1 MSSPTAAH
9 VLIVDDE
16 RSLCE
21 YLAILLRREGFRP
34 ETAQSVE
41 EALEILSRE
50 RFDLVLSD
58 LMLGPRSGIELL
70 EALRSRPERP
80 RIIFMT
86 AYGTVEKAVEAIRDG
101 ASDFILK
108 PFANDTLAKAVHRA
122 LEGPA
127 SATSASPS
135 APAPCGG
142 GRLETRLVGTS
153 PRVSALRRMIE
164 RIARTESTVLVT
176 GESGTGKE
184 VVARAIHLLSARAAG
199 PFLPIHCAALSES
212 LLESELFGHV
222 KGAFTGASTDKV
234 GLLHSARGGTIF
246 LDEIGEIPLSI
257 QVKLLRVLQ
266 DRQVTPVGGVQSVPI
281 DVRIVAA
288 TNADLEAMIR
298 QGRFRKDLFY
308 RLNVIRLKTPA
319 LRERRED
326 LPDLAR
332 SLLARIARR
341 LGGTAPGLD
350 RSALERLQSHDWP
363 GNIRELENVLE
374 RALVLGSGE
383 AVLQQEDI
391 LLDEPSGE
399 EARVERT
406 AAQPTL
412 AQMERAYIFQVL
424 RECDGGR
431 GEAAQRLGVAPAW
444 LDVKLDQLESGAL
457 DA

>member
-1 MSSPTAAH
+1 MAAR

-34 ETAQSVE
+34 ETAISVE

-58 LMLGPRSGIELL
+58 LMIGPRSGIELL
-70 EALRSRPERP
+70 EALRSRPDRP

-122 LEGPA
+122 LEGPSVPNPTA
-127 SATSASPS
+127 
-135 APAPCGG
+135 APASTSPTRGD
-142 GRLETRLVGTS
+142 RLETRMVGSS
-153 PRVSALRRMIE
+153 PCVATLRRMIE
-164 RIARTESTVLVT
+164 RIANTESTVLIT

-184 VVARAIHLLSARAAG
+184 VAARAIHLLSVRAAG
-199 PFLPIHCAALSES
+199 PFLPIHCAALSEN

-222 KGAFTGASTDKV
+222 KGAFTGAGADKV

-246 LDEIGEIPLSI
+246 LDEIGEIPLST

-266 DRQVTPVGGVQSVPI
+266 DRQVTPVGGVQSITI
-281 DVRIVAA
+281 DVRILAA
-288 TNADLEAMIR
+288 TNAELEVMIR

-308 RLNVIRLKTPA
+308 RLNVIRLRTPA
-319 LRERRED
+319 LRERSED

-332 SLLARIARR
+332 FLLTRIAKR
-341 LGGTAPGLD
+341 LNCPTAPTLERD
-350 RSALERLQSHDWP
+350 ALERLRCHDWP

-374 RALVLGSGE
+374 RALVLGSGK
-383 AVLQQEDI
+383 AVLRQEDI
-391 LLDEPSGE
+391 FLDEPSESEGHPGKI
-399 EARVERT
+399 EAD
-406 AAQPTL
+406 PTL
-412 AQMERAYIFQVL
+412 AQVGWAYIFQAL
-424 RECDGGR
+424 RECGGAR
-431 GEAAQRLGVAPAW
+431 AEAARRLGVPPAW
-444 LDVKLDQLESGAL
+444 LDVKLDQFDSGAL